1 MWGVVFLPIVD
12 RELRVT
18 ARKPSTAWI
27 RVAAAL
33 VAFLLGAG
41 FLVFTQATGTS
52 MVNLGHNLFGSLTW
66 LALSGTLAAGL
77 FLTADALSEEKREGT
92 LGFLFLTDL
101 GGFDVVSGKLLATSL
116 RAGYSLLAI
125 FPILA
130 LTLIMGGVTGG
141 QFWRCALA
149 LVNALFCSLTAGLL
163 ASSVSRDSL
172 RAMAGTFLVLLLVC
186 ALGPTLDAF
195 LRGPTGFQ
203 PRLSLSSPVYLF
215 WAANAWG
222 HAGFWPSLLAS
233 HLLAW
238 GMLVGAAV
246 LVPRTWQ
253 DRPVKPRRAGLAVP
267 AGWRKLATRKA
278 NRRRW
283 LERNPIVW
291 LTLPAKW
298 QANPVWV
305 LALASLGI
313 FVVLMIVADPSF
325 WVVWHQ
331 VGWVMTIGLYLWL
344 SFQACRFLAE
354 ARRSGFLELLLVT
367 PVGCQ
372 AIVEGYWRALVCAF
386 GLPVLI
392 ILLVQAGATVMAQ
405 KSTFLMM
412 SGGAVTRLGS
422 IWGLALA
429 LLAGLLAAASTLGN
443 LAALVCVGMWM
454 GLRDHKS
461 SLAALKT
468 LAFVMVLPWL
478 AISLVSTL
486 LAVALMFGRMVGA
499 GSPTV
504 AMTLPLLMAGISAGL
519 TLTKDVVFILW
530 ARKKLRRGFWLE
542 ATRSS
547 QVASIFISE
556 RAPISMPPVLPGKL
570 GG

>member
-1 MWGVVFLPIVD
+1 MWRVVFLPIVD
-12 RELRVT
+12 RELRIT
-18 ARKPSTAWI
+18 ARKRSTAWI

-52 MVNLGHNLFGSLTW
+52 MVNLGRNLFGSLTW

-77 FLTADALSEEKREGT
+77 FLTADSLSEEKREGT

-172 RAMAGTFLVLLLVC
+172 RAMAGTLLVLLLVC
-186 ALGPTLDAF
+186 ALGPLLDAF

-203 PRLSLSSPVYLF
+203 SRLSLSSPIYVF
-215 WAANAWG
+215 STANAWG
-222 HAGFWPSLLAS
+222 HSGFWLGLLAS
-233 HLLAW
+233 HLLGW
-238 GMLVGAAV
+238 VMLGSAAV
-246 LVPRTWQ
+246 LVRRTWQ
-253 DRPVKPRRAGLAVP
+253 DRPVKPVRGGTVGH
-267 AGWRKLATRKA
+267 AGWRKLATRRA
-278 NRRRW
+278 NRGRW
-283 LERNPIVW
+283 LDRNPIVW

-298 QANPVWV
+298 QANPVWG
-305 LALASLGI
+305 LALVSLSM
-313 FVVLMIVADPSF
+313 FVVLVIIADSSF
-325 WVVWHQ
+325 WLIWHQ
-331 VGWVMTIGLYLWL
+331 VGSIIAIGLYLWL
-344 SFQACRFLAE
+344 AFQACRFLAE

-367 PVGCQ
+367 PLGSQ
-372 AIVEGYWRALVCAF
+372 AIVEGYWRALLRAF
-386 GLPVLI
+386 GLPILI

-412 SGGAVTRLGS
+412 SGGAVTQLGS
-422 IWGLALA
+422 IWGLVLA
-429 LLAGLLAAASTLGN
+429 LLTGLLAAASTLAN

-468 LAFVMVLPWL
+468 LAFVMVLPWF

-486 LAVALMFGRMVGA
+486 LAVAMMFGRMVAA
-499 GSPTV
+499 GSSTV
-504 AMTLPLLMAGISAGL
+504 AMTLPFLMAGISAGL
-519 TLTKDVVFILW
+519 TLTKDFAFILW
-530 ARKKLRRGFWLE
+530 ARKKLRHSFWLE

-547 QVASIFISE
+547 QVASIFTP
-556 RAPISMPPVLPGKL
+556 AMPPVLPGKPE
-570 GG
+570 G